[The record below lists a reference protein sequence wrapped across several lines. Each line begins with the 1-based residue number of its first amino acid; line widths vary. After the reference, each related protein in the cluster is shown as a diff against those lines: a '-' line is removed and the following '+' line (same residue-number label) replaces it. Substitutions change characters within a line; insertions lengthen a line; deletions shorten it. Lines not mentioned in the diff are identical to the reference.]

1 VPISVEVRWRQFG
14 WNVAVTDL
22 FAFITGLQLPV
33 PEQAPDHPVKWYPG
47 LVLGVRATVVP

>member
-1 VPISVEVRWRQFG
+1 MPISVEVRWRQFG

-22 FAFITGLQLPV
+22 FAFITGLQLPG

>member
-1 VPISVEVRWRQFG
+1 MPISVEVRWRQFG